1 MDAWSE
7 VSFFLVAAGFLSLG
21 VRNVLWT
28 LPKEQSRFRSLVGTG
43 LAGKLLLDGVWLV
56 LFGGLIMFAAR
67 TVPHSVSWQ
76 VLGLAVQV
84 LGVIGVAV
92 GKFGTVA
99 RPNLEQLPAN
109 KILLKRV
116 RYRRISGFLL
126 TFGGIVWILNRV
138 PNTI

>member
-28 LPKEQSRFRSLVGTG
+28 LPKEQSRFCSLVRTG
-43 LAGKLLLDGVWLV
+43 LAKKLLLNGAWLV

-76 VLGLAVQV
+76 VLGLAIEV
-84 LGVIGVAV
+84 LGVIGAAV

-99 RPNLEQLPAN
+99 TPSLEQLPAD
-109 KILLKRV
+109 KVLLKRV
-116 RYRRISGFLL
+116 RYRRLSGVLL
-126 TFGGIVWILNRV
+126 TLGGIVWVLNRV
-138 PNTI
+138 PNAI